1 VGEASGP
8 LRRERRER
16 YVARLGRLLRETDRN
31 EKVLSLVHAARR
43 AAPGSDGVADALSVG
58 GRTSDRLAR
67 LISQAGD
74 QPSATRELGL
84 GAVQVCQALSRSWRL
99 RQPGAEITIV
109 FTDLIDF
116 SAWALQAGDD
126 HVSRL
131 LAEVGKVSDA
141 AITRLGGNV
150 VKSLGDCLMA
160 VFPDAESAIETA
172 YQACTAVSA
181 ITLDGY
187 RPQLRA
193 GLHTRR
199 PRRIGDDYLGV
210 DVNVAA
216 RVAAAA
222 SAGEVLASGPAL
234 ANVATERYVL
244 PRRRRF
250 RAKAAPKDLDVYSV
264 LPRFGRAGAA
274 QQ

>member
-1 VGEASGP
+1 MVSLVGEVSGRASRDG
-8 LRRERRER
+8 RES
-16 YVARLGRLLRETDRN
+16 YVARVGRLLRETDRN
-31 EKVLSLVHAARR
+31 EKVLSLVQAARR
-43 AAPGSDGVADALSVG
+43 SAPGSDGMAEAPSAG

-84 GAVQVCQALSRSWRL
+84 GAVQVWQALRRSRSL
-99 RQPGAEITIV
+99 GQSGAEITIL
-109 FTDLIDF
+109 FTDLVDF

-126 HVSRL
+126 HVLHL

-141 AITRLGGNV
+141 AITGRGGDV
-150 VKSLGDCLMA
+150 VKSLGDGLMA
-160 VFPDAESAIETA
+160 VFPDAESAIEA
-172 YQACTAVSA
+172 AHQACTSVSA

-193 GLHTRR
+193 GLHSGR
-199 PRRIGDDYLGV
+199 PRRIGTDYLGV

-222 SAGEVLASGPAL
+222 SGGEVLASGPAL

-244 PRRRRF
+244 RRRRRF
-250 RAKAAPKDLDVYSV
+250 RAKGAPKDLEVYSV
-264 LPRFGRAGAA
+264 LPAW
-274 QQ
+274 